1 MCGACIGGRDERAL
15 DAPLFMLVLCCECV
29 WRLIKLHTQAWRVD
43 LEVVCLLCLV
53 VDASLMLVDSIK
65 KRGASAREDS
75 KNKLQMRRER
85 KKQ

>member
-43 LEVVCLLCLV
+43 LEVVCLLSRCRRFF
-53 VDASLMLVDSIK
+53 DARRQHK